1 MAVGWW
7 YGEGEEEVVEE
18 GGGVRTLAAA
28 AAAALEKYEAVGGF
42 PAGVRGDWPATA
54 VRERGEWRAN
64 WVGEVRLMGEK
75 LESDDPP
82 GVGGDRRAVYG

>member
-7 YGEGEEEVVEE
+7 YGDGEEEVVEE
-18 GGGVRTLAAA
+18 GVGVRTPATA

-42 PAGVRGDWPATA
+42 PAGVRDWPAAA
-54 VRERGEWRAN
+54 VREKGEWRAN

-75 LESDDPP
+75 LESDDPL
-82 GVGGDRRAVYG
+82 GVGGERRAVYG